1 MATNEAEFK
10 SEFRGSLLRHYGNR
24 VHLWSPS
31 DKFRSGIADMCI
43 SFEGHFLGAEYKF
56 IKTVP
61 KKMET
66 AVLSHEVSKSQI
78 SFLEGLVRTKNHGIV
93 VIGMPDV
100 AVVMAEFKSN
110 YTLAE
115 VKAAPRIL
123 KVSGQ
128 WDVANFIENCVEGHY
143 AAGQRKILF

>member
-1 MATNEAEFK
+1 MASNEAGFK
-10 SEFRGSLLRHYGNR
+10 AEFRESLLRHYGDG

-43 SFEGHFLGAEYKF
+43 SFNGKFLGVEYKF

-61 KKMET
+61 KKPET
-66 AVLSHEVSKSQI
+66 TVLTHEVSKSQI
-78 SFLEGLVRTKNHGIV
+78 LFLDGLVRTKNHGII

-100 AVVMAEFKSN
+100 AVVMSEFKTN
-110 YTLAE
+110 YTLQE

-128 WDVANFIENCVEGHY
+128 WDVKNFIENCIEGRY
-143 AAGQRKILF
+143 ATR